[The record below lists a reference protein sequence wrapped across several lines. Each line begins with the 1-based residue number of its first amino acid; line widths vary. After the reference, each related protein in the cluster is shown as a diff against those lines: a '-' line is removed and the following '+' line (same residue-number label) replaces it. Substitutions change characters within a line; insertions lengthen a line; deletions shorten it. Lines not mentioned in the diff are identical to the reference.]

1 MADLD
6 EVIRNCVDDI
16 WAQYDVDNSGF
27 LDKDETRNFVKK
39 TLHDMSDSG
48 EFSEEDFD
56 ACFKEFDKDG
66 SGTIEKDEMAEF
78 IKNVAGLGD
87 QR

>member
-6 EVIRNCVDDI
+6 EVIANCVDDI
-16 WAQYDVDNSGF
+16 WAIYDVDNSGY

>member
-6 EVIRNCVDDI
+6 EVIKNCVDDI
-16 WAQYDVDNSGF
+16 WAIYDCDNSGY
-27 LDKDETRNFVKK
+27 LDYDETRSFVKK
-39 TLHDMSDSG
+39 TLEEFTNSD
-48 EFSEEDFD
+48 EFCEEDFKQ
-56 ACFKEFDKDG
+56 CFKEFDKDG

-87 QR
+87 DR